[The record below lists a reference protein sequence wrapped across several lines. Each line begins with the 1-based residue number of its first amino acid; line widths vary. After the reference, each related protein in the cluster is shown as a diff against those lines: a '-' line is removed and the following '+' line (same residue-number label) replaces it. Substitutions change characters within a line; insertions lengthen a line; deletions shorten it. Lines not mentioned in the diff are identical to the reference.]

1 MSYTTPIDKQIAE
14 LEATLKERRESG
26 VVSESIST
34 PNGGSR
40 SLSYDSLASLEAQL
54 QALYRR
60 RAAMSRR
67 GAAAT
72 CYYPFGGC

>member
-1 MSYTTPIDKQIAE
+1 MQTRLDKQIKE
-14 LEATLKERRESG
+14 LEAALSERRASG
-26 VVSESIST
+26 VTSESIST

-40 SLSYDSLASLEAQL
+40 SLSYDSIASMEAEL
-54 QALYRR
+54 QRLYRR

-72 CYYPFGGC
+72 CYYPWGC

>member
-1 MSYTTPIDKQIAE
+1 MAYTTKIDKQIAE
-14 LEATLKERRESG
+14 LEATLAERRSSG

-40 SLSYDSLASLEAQL
+40 SLSYDSIASLESQL

-60 RAAMSRR
+60 RAALARR

-72 CYYPFGGC
+72 CYYPWGGC